1 MPFEPINAEVAQ
13 LSRELGLGYFGQPEG
28 RSCLHQIEVDGY
40 SLDYTGTEVEPN
52 LITLLLKLGLVASI
66 AGFVIRY
73 GPLRATLMMEARTLN
88 QRLRLALWFSGIF
101 ASGVLIR
108 VLVPNYG
115 AVDLGLEGSLLAG
128 VIGGYVTGLLG
139 GILISLP
146 AMLNHEYLSLPLYA
160 GIGVMGGLVRDCAV
174 DKEDIWRFSPFFD
187 LNLAR
192 ALRKGQNYPRAGLYV
207 LFFAAI
213 LFAEFLRQRLG
224 HVFSHGQSL
233 NQSPNRLFLPQ
244 GPPWAVYATT
254 FFAVTLPLKVWA
266 NTRTE
271 AKLEEQQ
278 RLLMQARLEALT
290 SQINPHFLFNTLNS
304 VSALIRT
311 DPARARVMVQKLS
324 RILRQ
329 RLRKHENL
337 TPLRD
342 ELEFIN
348 DYLSIEVTRFGDKL
362 RFVEAVE
369 TETLDML
376 MPSMLLQPLVENSI
390 KHGLSAKVEG
400 GTITLEAKRVE
411 GRLHIAVADDGAG
424 ISQEKLAGLRAG
436 GIGVSNVTERLKV
449 LYGTDYRMWIESAPG
464 QGTRIAIEVPQMQM
478 EVAAL

>member
-1 MPFEPINAEVAQ
+1 M
-13 LSRELGLGYFGQPEG
+13 
-28 RSCLHQIEVDGY
+28 
-40 SLDYTGTEVEPN
+40 EPN

-88 QRLRLALWFSGIF
+88 QRLRLAMWFSGIF

-108 VLVPNYG
+108 VLVPSYE

-128 VIGGYVTGLLG
+128 VIGGYVTGLLAG
-139 GILISLP
+139 MLISVP
-146 AMLNHEYLSLPLYA
+146 AMFHHEYLSLPLYA

-174 DKEDIWRFSPFFD
+174 DKEDIWRFSPLFD
-187 LNLAR
+187 LNLVR
-192 ALRKGQNYPRAGLYV
+192 ALRKGQNYPRALLYL

-213 LFAEFLRQRLG
+213 LFAEFLRQKLG
-224 HVFSHGQSL
+224 HIFSH
-233 NQSPNRLFLPQ
+233 NRIFLPQ
-244 GPPWAVYATT
+244 GPPLAVYATT

-271 AKLEEQQ
+271 AKLEEQE

-311 DPARARVMVQKLS
+311 DPAQARVMVLKLS
-324 RILRQ
+324 RILRR

-337 TPLRD
+337 SPLRD

-348 DYLSIEVTRFGDKL
+348 DYLSIEMTRFGDKL

-369 TETLDML
+369 AETMDML
-376 MPSMLLQPLVENSI
+376 IPSMLLQPLVENSI
-390 KHGLSAKVEG
+390 KHGLSGKVEG
-400 GTITLEAKRVE
+400 GTITLEAKRVD
-411 GRLHIAVADDGAG
+411 GRLHIVVADDGAG
-424 ISQEKLAGLRAG
+424 ISQEKLASLLNR
-436 GIGVSNVTERLKV
+436 GIGVHNVTERLKV
-449 LYGTDYRMWIESAPG
+449 LFGTDYRMWIDSNPG
-464 QGTRIAIEVPQMQM
+464 QGTRIEIEVPQLQA
-478 EVAAL
+478 ELTPVP

>member
-1 MPFEPINAEVAQ
+1 
-13 LSRELGLGYFGQPEG
+13 
-28 RSCLHQIEVDGY
+28 
-40 SLDYTGTEVEPN
+40 VEPD

-66 AGFVIRY
+66 AGFTIRY

-88 QRLRLALWFSGIF
+88 QRLRLAMWFSGIF

-108 VLVPNYG
+108 VLTPSYE
-115 AVDLGLEGSLLAG
+115 AVDLGLEGCVLAG
-128 VIGGYVTGLLG
+128 VIGGYVTGLLS
-139 GILISLP
+139 GILISVP

-160 GIGVMGGLVRDCAV
+160 GIGVMGGLVRDCAA

-187 LNLAR
+187 LNLVR
-192 ALRKGQNYPRAGLYV
+192 ALRKGQNYPRAWLYL

-213 LFAEFLRQRLG
+213 LFAEFLRQKLG
-224 HVFSHGQSL
+224 HIFSH
-233 NQSPNRLFLPQ
+233 NRLFLPH

-311 DPARARVMVQKLS
+311 NPAQARVMVTKLS
-324 RILRQ
+324 RILRT

-337 TPLRD
+337 SPLRD

-362 RFVEAVE
+362 RFVEAVDSQA
-369 TETLDML
+369 LDML
-376 MPSMLLQPLVENSI
+376 IPSMLLQPLVENSI
-390 KHGLSAKVEG
+390 KHGLGPKVEG
-400 GTITLEAKRVE
+400 GTITLEAKLVE

-424 ISQEKLAGLRAG
+424 ISQEKLASLMAQ

-449 LYGTDYRMWIESAPG
+449 LYGSDYRMWIDSAPG
-464 QGTRIAIEVPQMQM
+464 RGTRIEIEIPRLQAELAAIS
-478 EVAAL
+478 

>member
-1 MPFEPINAEVAQ
+1 M
-13 LSRELGLGYFGQPEG
+13 
-28 RSCLHQIEVDGY
+28 
-40 SLDYTGTEVEPN
+40 EPN

-73 GPLRATLMMEARTLN
+73 GPLRATLMMEARTLT
-88 QRLRLALWFSGIF
+88 QRLRLAMWFSGIF

-108 VLVPNYG
+108 VLVPSYE
-115 AVDLGLEGSLLAG
+115 AVDLGLEGCLLAG
-128 VIGGYVTGLLG
+128 VIGGYVTGLLSG
-139 GILISLP
+139 MLISVP
-146 AMLNHEYLSLPLYA
+146 AMLHHEYLSLPLYA

-187 LNLAR
+187 LNLVR
-192 ALRKGQNYPRAGLYV
+192 ALRKGQNYPRALLYL

-213 LFAEFLRQRLG
+213 LFAEFLRQKLG
-224 HVFSHGQSL
+224 HIFSQ
-233 NQSPNRLFLPQ
+233 NRLFLPQ
-244 GPPWAVYATT
+244 GPPLAVYATT

-271 AKLEEQQ
+271 AKLEEQE

-311 DPARARVMVQKLS
+311 DPAQARVMVLKLS
-324 RILRQ
+324 RILRR

-337 TPLRD
+337 SPLRD

-348 DYLSIEVTRFGDKL
+348 DYLSIEMTRFGDKL

-369 TETLDML
+369 AETLDML
-376 MPSMLLQPLVENSI
+376 IPSMLLQPLVENSI

-400 GTITLEAKRVE
+400 GTITLEAKRVD
-411 GRLHIAVADDGAG
+411 GRLHIVVADDGAG
-424 ISQEKLAGLRAG
+424 ISQEKLASLLDQ
-436 GIGVSNVTERLKV
+436 GIGVHNVTERLKV
-449 LYGTDYRMWIESAPG
+449 LFGTDYRMWIDSNPG
-464 QGTRIAIEVPQMQM
+464 QGTRIEIEVPQLQP
-478 EVAAL
+478 ELTQVS